1 MQELEEAER
10 YAVAA
15 LFTLALHSTA
25 ASAERYARDDWGEDD
40 ELYRHS
46 EHGGG
51 AAKSFVRRAM
61 TRIDVYDEYWGRDLA
76 APGGF
81 LDAVYWQ
88 LGLPSFKWQGLKALP
103 GVAGQATTP
112 EIFRS
117 TVRSLISV
125 LDSELAASLP
135 AIPVIERRGTKEDV
149 WKDIVG
155 SEDSSDDDVFDIT
168 TVHELGGGV
177 KKNTRRVEEQ
187 EDATALEEAPL
198 DRLPTQLSEEMKKL
212 ELLAAQE
219 LHEDPRQV
227 EYESL
232 LHAVEEFESEKS
244 PLGSPVGERSEVGD
258 GDGEGE
264 GDGQREGTA
273 TATVSVSVS
282 AERLAATSSTQNPI
296 PSDAGETQ
304 NHQQRRHGGGIP
316 TSAVAIAEGTATPGW
331 SG

>member
-1 MQELEEAER
+1 
-10 YAVAA
+10 
-15 LFTLALHSTA
+15 
-25 ASAERYARDDWGEDD
+25 
-40 ELYRHS
+40 
-46 EHGGG
+46 
-51 AAKSFVRRAM
+51 M

-149 WKDIVG
+149 WKDIIG

-219 LHEDPRQV
+219 LHEDSRQV
-227 EYESL
+227 
-232 LHAVEEFESEKS
+232 
-244 PLGSPVGERSEVGD
+244 
-258 GDGEGE
+258 
-264 GDGQREGTA
+264 
-273 TATVSVSVS
+273 
-282 AERLAATSSTQNPI
+282 
-296 PSDAGETQ
+296 
-304 NHQQRRHGGGIP
+304 
-316 TSAVAIAEGTATPGW
+316 
-331 SG
+331 